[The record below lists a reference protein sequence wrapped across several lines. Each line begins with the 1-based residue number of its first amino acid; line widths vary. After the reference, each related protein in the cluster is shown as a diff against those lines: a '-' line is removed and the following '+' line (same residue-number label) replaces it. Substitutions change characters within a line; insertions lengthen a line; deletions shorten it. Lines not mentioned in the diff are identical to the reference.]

1 MTKRR
6 VRPTSDFLI
15 KDLYTAV
22 KSWMEY
28 HFEINQQYVLSE
40 DSIKIPICDYLSQ
53 YPGDVEL
60 EKKIDYFKNRHYD
73 LYFRIKQINNESS
86 EQKGGIEQTNGECTE
101 QEEIRQQNDVVNENK
116 DKAVEC
122 EYFFEFKYVHKEYT
136 RTAKEIE
143 RYFADIAR
151 LKAKADAANTECYL
165 LVCGSKKDFINE
177 FMGKT
182 ETTSGFNPFNGRSEI
197 LDDQEVDEEIDD
209 NATEKYN
216 KMFAF
221 EENQPK
227 SLDFDDEI
235 LKVYKD
241 NFKEE
246 YKLTKDVESKTPSFY
261 DSFFN
266 FKTTCVALL
275 CDEKDS
281 YSTALGLWKIE
292 SSEITE

>member
-53 YPGDVEL
+53 YPGNVEL
-60 EKKIDYFKNRHYD
+60 EKKIDFFINRHYD
-73 LYFRIKQINNESS
+73 LYFKITQS
-86 EQKGGIEQTNGECTE
+86 
-101 QEEIRQQNDVVNENK
+101 NDVCTKQEDENRSK
-116 DKAVEC
+116 NVEC

-136 RTAKEIE
+136 RTEKEIN

-151 LKAKADAANTECYL
+151 LKAKANANTECYL
-165 LVCGSKKDFINE
+165 LVCGSKMDFINE
-177 FMGKT
+177 FKGKI
-182 ETTSGFNPFNGRSEI
+182 TTSGFNPIDANTQKLENQEI
-197 LDDQEVDEEIDD
+197 DEELDDH
-209 NATEKYN
+209 ATEKYN
-216 KMFAF
+216 KMFSF

-227 SLDFDDEI
+227 ILDFSDET
-235 LKVYKD
+235 LKKYKD
-241 NFKEE
+241 NFKDK
-246 YKLTKDVESKTPSFY
+246 YKLTKETERKMPFFY

-266 FKTTCVALL
+266 LKTTCIALL

-281 YSTALGLWKIE
+281 CSTALGLWKIE
-292 SSEITE
+292 ASETTE

>member
-1 MTKRR
+1 MRFRMTKRR

-60 EKKIDYFKNRHYD
+60 EKKIDFFKNRHYD
-73 LYFRIKQINNESS
+73 LYFRIKQ
-86 EQKGGIEQTNGECTE
+86 TNSECTE
-101 QEEIRQQNDVVNENK
+101 QEEVRLQNDGVNENK
-116 DKAVEC
+116 DKTVEC
-122 EYFFEFKYVHKEYT
+122 DYFFEFKYVHKKYT

-182 ETTSGFNPFNGRSEI
+182 ETTAGFNPINADSEL
-197 LDDQEVDEEIDD
+197 LDDQEVDEDIDD

-227 SLDFDDEI
+227 SLDFNDEI
-235 LKVYKD
+235 LKAYKD
-241 NFKEE
+241 NFKED
-246 YKLTKDVESKTPSFY
+246 YKLTKDVESKTPPFY

-292 SSEITE
+292 PSEAME